1 MRNTAKI
8 PVGLL
13 IAGVLVGL
21 LLAAILLVGS
31 CTAMLWNTLGGDAE
45 AGARRDA
52 LRARHGA
59 LVAQLAATAGEG
71 SDMLDAAARLRSIV
85 LPPQA
90 LGLAITQSDSDDN
103 RIVIL
108 RNYDGR
114 QTGRLLINGAGT
126 VTLVGKDGETRT
138 FDLLETD
145 ATLRDGTIAEI
156 ELVLAPDALAEGPE

>member
-1 MRNTAKI
+1 MRNTAKLPI
-8 PVGLL
+8 GLL
-13 IAGVLVGL
+13 IVGVLVGI
-21 LLAAILLVGS
+21 LLAAILLVGG
-31 CTAMLWNTLGGDAE
+31 CTAMLWDALGGDAE
-45 AGARRDA
+45 SGARRDA

-71 SDMLDAAARLRSIV
+71 SDLLDAAARLRGIV

-90 LGLAITQSDSDDN
+90 LGLAIAQADSDDN

-114 QTGRLLINGAGT
+114 QSGRVLINGAGT

-138 FDLLETD
+138 FDLLQAD
-145 ATLRDGTIAEI
+145 ATLRDGTLAEI
-156 ELVLAPDALAEGPE
+156 ELVLTTDAFAEGPE